1 MNRAEIIAL
10 KEWLG
15 QPEQLRKLEN
25 MLNDTVFDLNR
36 VGRLIFNRE
45 IRRRMDI
52 IQDKSDTYLIIK
64 IPVDRRLE

>member
-1 MNRAEIIAL
+1 LNRAEIIAL